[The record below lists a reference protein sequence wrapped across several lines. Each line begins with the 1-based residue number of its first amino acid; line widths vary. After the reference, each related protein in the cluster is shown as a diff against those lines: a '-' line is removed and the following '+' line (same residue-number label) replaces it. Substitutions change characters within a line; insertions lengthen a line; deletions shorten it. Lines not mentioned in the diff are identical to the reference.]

1 MLTAKGA
8 KVAACC
14 ELLDRAYGRAV
25 RSIVGT
31 VEHRIS
37 QWRSYSG
44 TIRSGALGAEIA
56 ARALPAPDDEI
67 EVH

>member
-1 MLTAKGA
+1 MLTAKRA
-8 KVAACC
+8 KVAACY
-14 ELLDRAYGRAV
+14 ELLDRAYGRAG
-25 RSIVGT
+25 RSIVGI

-37 QWRSYSG
+37 VAELFRDN
-44 TIRSGALGAEIA
+44 RSGALGAEIA